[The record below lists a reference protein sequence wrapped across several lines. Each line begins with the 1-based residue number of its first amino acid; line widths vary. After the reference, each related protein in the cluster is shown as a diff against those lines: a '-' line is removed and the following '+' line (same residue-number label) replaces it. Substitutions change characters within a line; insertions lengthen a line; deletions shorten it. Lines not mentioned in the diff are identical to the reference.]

1 MNDPARRT
9 TLIKLGMLA
18 VLLAVATII
27 ALTVDVPGPEEIRDR
42 VAAAGLIGVVV
53 FVLAYAG
60 LSLTPAPA
68 SVFSIASGVLFGF
81 AGGAVVVF
89 VAAMIAATA
98 AYAISHYLGAD
109 AVARFGGDRTARAV
123 AFLRER
129 GLVSVLLARL
139 IPLFPF
145 WLVNYAGGLSGI
157 TFRHYTLGTAIGIIP
172 GVLSYVALGAYGTD
186 PLSWPFLAAIAA
198 FLVLT
203 IAGSYSA
210 RRMRGSKPVLAK
222 EAGHA

>member
-1 MNDPARRT
+1 MNEPARRT
-9 TLIKLGMLA
+9 TLIKLAMLA
-18 VLLAVATII
+18 LLLGVATII

-42 VAAAGLIGVVV
+42 VAAAGAIGVII

-68 SVFSIASGVLFGF
+68 SVFSIASGVLFGLV
-81 AGGAVVVF
+81 GGALVVF
-89 VAAMIAATA
+89 SAAMIAATV
-98 AYAISHYLGAD
+98 AYGISRYLGAE
-109 AVARFGGDRTARAV
+109 AVVRYGGDRAARAV

-145 WLVNYAGGLSGI
+145 WLVNYAGGLGGI
-157 TFRHYTLGTAIGIIP
+157 AFRHYTIGTAIGIIP
-172 GVLSYVALGAYGTD
+172 GVLSYVALGAFGTD

-198 FLVLT
+198 FLLLT
-203 IAGSYSA
+203 LVGGYSA
-210 RRMRGSKPVLAK
+210 RRMRSSKPMLVE